1 MAREDEMIRARLKKI
16 EELRKKKIEPYP
28 HSYDKKDNANELRE
42 KFLAKLENENK
53 ESRHS
58 SDLFAQNL
66 RDSISAIKIRLE
78 RLTDAYLGEALEL
91 GEYQEKKNI
100 LMAEKKTIEEKL
112 SDFERKGNHW
122 LELMRNWIIEANQ
135 AENLSKQENLSGMKD
150 FLVDIGSNRRLSAG
164 MLLAEFK
171 TPWNFLA
178 ETNAEGRSPEA
189 TSSANLKWWT

>member
-1 MAREDEMIRARLKKI
+1 
-16 EELRKKKIEPYP
+16 
-28 HSYDKKDNANELRE
+28 
-42 KFLAKLENENK
+42 
-53 ESRHS
+53 
-58 SDLFAQNL
+58 
-66 RDSISAIKIRLE
+66 
-78 RLTDAYLGEALEL
+78 
-91 GEYQEKKNI
+91 
-100 LMAEKKTIEEKL
+100 MAEKKTIEEKL

-189 TSSANLKWWT
+189 TSSANQIWWTCGELNPGLDYAIVACYRYTTGPHRAADQES